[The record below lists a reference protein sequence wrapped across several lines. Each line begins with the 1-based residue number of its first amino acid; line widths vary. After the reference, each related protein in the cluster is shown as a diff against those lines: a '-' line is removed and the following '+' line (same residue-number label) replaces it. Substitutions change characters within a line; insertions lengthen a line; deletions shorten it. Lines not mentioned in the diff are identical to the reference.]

1 MGLFD
6 AWQNK
11 TDAAALQKKYLSDF
25 NKGRVNKANEIAE
38 GLMQS
43 VVELGVKVGL
53 TEQQTLDKLNAALAR
68 QSDKLEYDN
77 KILGAAGE
85 IIGEL
90 TIAAPASAMGWF
102 GTGSK
107 VTQVLKQG
115 LFGGLWEGFTKPTEG
130 DRLTEAGKAAA
141 ISAGATA
148 ALGAIGRPLEKLTN
162 FDFKDNIKAVRDASA
177 SLGITPNLLGDFTGR
192 EITRVAE
199 SLSKTR
205 GGGVVQ
211 KLKANVDELAKAS
224 TKVETEFTGGVKYSE
239 QAGQNIATAIQ
250 TNYNNAAKQG
260 GELYKKLDSIVAN
273 NNLTK
278 IETTETTAA
287 LSKVLDEY
295 GDLFKVLER
304 PQLEAKFASMRGN
317 LVKEEIKQ
325 PAGLIVD
332 EAGRPIIPEIKGPVE
347 FTFKD
352 LRQAREGLTDALQA
366 AKRQNKFGAKE
377 SIRLN
382 EVVEALDRDIE
393 NWGANAS
400 KNESVADAWKTARD
414 YWRGNVIPLRDAD
427 LALTMLKDP
436 NSGELKTDIS
446 KLVSRIISNDTVGQE
461 GAKRA
466 SAIISKVL
474 PAEVKQDVAAATFNT
489 ARTEATDA
497 SGVFDPIKFS
507 TFLQSRKQNLQPF
520 VDQNLDTLLN
530 KYSYI
535 SQQLTRSGGVIG
547 DQPITTALRVGAGA
561 AIGGPAG
568 AAMAAVP
575 VNRLAE
581 VLSRNVFDTA
591 PGRAIM
597 LSAKSIDDLRP
608 LITGGVVSQP
618 STASEEPQWS
628 LPPETSEWKL
638 PPEGY
643 ATESNLRG
651 IADAPVFTPEVINT
665 EIATVQKEMPNL
677 SPVDQATARQNILDL
692 TNKLNALAR

>member
-1 MGLFD
+1 
-6 AWQNK
+6 
-11 TDAAALQKKYLSDF
+11 
-25 NKGRVNKANEIAE
+25 
-38 GLMQS
+38 
-43 VVELGVKVGL
+43 
-53 TEQQTLDKLNAALAR
+53 
-68 QSDKLEYDN
+68 
-77 KILGAAGE
+77 
-85 IIGEL
+85 
-90 TIAAPASAMGWF
+90 
-102 GTGSK
+102 
-107 VTQVLKQG
+107 
-115 LFGGLWEGFTKPTEG
+115 
-130 DRLTEAGKAAA
+130 
-141 ISAGATA
+141 
-148 ALGAIGRPLEKLTN
+148 
-162 FDFKDNIKAVRDASA
+162 
-177 SLGITPNLLGDFTGR
+177 
-192 EITRVAE
+192 
-199 SLSKTR
+199 
-205 GGGVVQ
+205 
-211 KLKANVDELAKAS
+211 
-224 TKVETEFTGGVKYSE
+224 
-239 QAGQNIATAIQ
+239 
-250 TNYNNAAKQG
+250 
-260 GELYKKLDSIVAN
+260 
-273 NNLTK
+273 
-278 IETTETTAA
+278 
-287 LSKVLDEY
+287 
-295 GDLFKVLER
+295 
-304 PQLEAKFASMRGN
+304 
-317 LVKEEIKQ
+317 
-325 PAGLIVD
+325 
-332 EAGRPIIPEIKGPVE
+332 
-347 FTFKD
+347 
-352 LRQAREGLTDALQA
+352 
-366 AKRQNKFGAKE
+366 
-377 SIRLN
+377 
-382 EVVEALDRDIE
+382 
-393 NWGANAS
+393 
-400 KNESVADAWKTARD
+400 
-414 YWRGNVIPLRDAD
+414 
-427 LALTMLKDP
+427 LKDP

-651 IADAPVFTPEVINT
+651 IADAPVFTPAVIND